1 MKFLNLFEEI
11 GNNGAIN
18 TQVVLD
24 LSKLAGKGMHSFR
37 ILIRWSSSVILELLK
52 ILLLLL
58 RHCIWL

>member
-11 GNNGAIN
+11 GNNGAID

-58 RHCIWL
+58 RHCVWL

>member
-1 MKFLNLFEEI
+1 MKFINLFEEI
-11 GNNGAIN
+11 GNNGAID

-58 RHCIWL
+58 RHCVWL

>member
-11 GNNGAIN
+11 GNNGAID

-52 ILLLLL
+52 ILFLLL
-58 RHCIWL
+58 RHCVWL